1 MAKKRKHP
9 GVVLLAPDER
19 ARQWWRARYVDPD
32 SGRTV
37 RKTLDRTLTTIA
49 AREDYCV
56 KLSERLGARRLELD
70 HGAVRATGTPL
81 RAAEARFYASLVKK
95 RERTRETY
103 REGTDRLMRWA
114 EENRVNT
121 TDDLTRGR
129 VIAFREWLLAE
140 DVAPATFNKWIRA
153 TKTMLAYWIDADL
166 CPKLDHADLKRIKQE
181 DAPTEL
187 RDFLTPA
194 KVRNLLEACERHDAA
209 TYSMT
214 RREKIAGLKAGTPR
228 YQPISGFA
236 LFVLLSGCRLNE
248 AVGLDWKDVDL
259 DALNHSGKA
268 TGQFQIRAAH
278 SKTKKPRTV
287 SLAVSPALRRLMAAQ
302 KLRTGGRG
310 KVWDVTEDEAKGA
323 LKRLRKDFG
332 APAAFSWQALRRT
345 CSTFLVN
352 APGIFGAASAYHAA
366 KQCGHGVA
374 VMEKNYAGLVH
385 GIDPS
390 LRNLESVLGIKEH
403 GARIVKQVS
412 AGSKRLRAL
421 NTA

>member
-56 KLSERLGARRLELD
+56 KLSERLGARRLELE

-194 KVRNLLEACERHDAA
+194 KVRKLLEACERHDAA

-236 LFVLLSGCRLNE
+236 LFVLLTGCRLNE

-259 DALNHSGKA
+259 DAAGHSGKA

-287 SLAVSPALRRLMAAQ
+287 SLSVSPALRRLMAAQ

-310 KVWDVTEDEAKGA
+310 RVWDVTEDEAKGA

-374 VMEKNYAGLVH
+374 VMERNYAGLVH

-403 GARIVKQVS
+403 GARIVKQMS

>member
-9 GVVLLAPDER
+9 GVGLLAPDER

-49 AREDYCV
+49 AREDHCV
-56 KLSERLGARRLELD
+56 KLSERLGARRLELE

-194 KVRNLLEACERHDAA
+194 KVRKLLEACERHDAA

-236 LFVLLSGCRLNE
+236 LFVLLTGCRLNE
-248 AVGLDWKDVDL
+248 AVGLDWADVDL
-259 DALNHSGKA
+259 EALDHSGKA
-268 TGQFQIRAAH
+268 TGQFQIRAAA

-287 SLAVSPALRRLMAAQ
+287 SLSVSPALRRLMAAQ

-310 KVWDVTEDEAKGA
+310 RVWDVTEDEAKGA

-352 APGIFGAASAYHAA
+352 SPGIFGSASAYMAS
-366 KQCGHGVA
+366 KQLGHGVG
-374 VMEKNYAGLVH
+374 VMEANYAGLVH
-385 GIDPS
+385 GIDVS
-390 LRNLESVLGIKEH
+390 LRNLESVFGIKEH
-403 GARIVKQVS
+403 ATRIVKQVS